1 MTARNAGFFIGT
13 APALNKLAG
22 EVRRL
27 DAVQQVVLN
36 TVPAPLFQACRAG
49 VPRAGV
55 LILWAEN
62 GAVATKLKQL
72 TPRLLTSFRK
82 ERIEVTAIQIR
93 VQAGAGARPRQPRP
107 QRILSLESIG
117 YLKNL
122 GGGLEDSAL
131 KQAVLRLAGRREREE
146 TPD

>member
-1 MTARNAGFFIGT
+1 
-13 APALNKLAG
+13 
-22 EVRRL
+22 VRRL

-93 VQAGAGARPRQPRP
+93 VQAGAGAGPRNPRP
-107 QRILSLESIG
+107 LRSLSLESIG
-117 YLKNL
+117 YLKIL
-122 GGGLEDSAL
+122 GEGLEESPL
-131 KQAVLRLAGRREREE
+131 KQAVLKLAGRREPGKTQE
-146 TPD
+146 